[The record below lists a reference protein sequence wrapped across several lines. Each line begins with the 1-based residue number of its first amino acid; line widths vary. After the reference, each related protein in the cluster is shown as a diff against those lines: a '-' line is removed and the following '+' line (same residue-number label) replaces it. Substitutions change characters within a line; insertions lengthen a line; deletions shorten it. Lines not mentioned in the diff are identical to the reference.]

1 MIKFSVVSFCAVAVI
16 ACNGQ
21 PKPGDRQVGGSCDGC
36 DLMYENMPT
45 DLSWETKIE
54 NAADPGEP
62 MVIEGIIF
70 RKDGKTPAPG
80 VILYVYHTDA
90 KGYYSNPRSKGNRHG
105 HLHGWVKT
113 GADGK
118 YKFTTIRPASYPDE
132 RIPAHVHPLVKEP
145 GMTLY
150 WIDEYLFDDDPLL
163 TDEVKRNEK
172 KRGGNGIMHA
182 EKKDGIWRIKRDII
196 LGMNIPNY

>member
-1 MIKFSVVSFCAVAVI
+1 MKKITTLLFATSIFISCAA
-16 ACNGQ
+16 Q
-21 PKPGDRQVGGSCDGC
+21 PAPGDRQVGESCDGC
-36 DLMYENMPT
+36 ELMYESMPT
-45 DLSWETKIE
+45 NMSWEAKIE

-62 MVIEGIIF
+62 MVIEGTIYK
-70 RKDGKTPAPG
+70 KDGKTPAPG

-90 KGYYSNPRSKGNRHG
+90 KGYYSNPKTKGNRHG
-105 HLHGWVKT
+105 HLRAWVKT

-118 YKFTTIRPASYPDE
+118 YRFTTIRPAPYPGE

-145 GMTLY
+145 GMTVY
-150 WIDEYLFDDDPLL
+150 WIDEYLFDDDKLV

-172 KRGGNGIMHA
+172 KRGGNGILHP
-182 EKKDGIWRIKRDII
+182 EKKDGVWRIKRDII